1 MSSRSKKI
9 LIDAILQDE
18 IKIAVLDDNKVVGFE
33 QDIKG
38 KKQLKGNIYVA
49 LVKRIEPSL
58 QAVFIE
64 YEKNKQGF
72 LPFYEIS
79 PIYYQLPE
87 DEKKLL
93 LQQFYSYKK
102 CVQNSKESINSD
114 QSISNQSSDGC
125 AGNNE
130 SNLPVYKKH
139 KLQDVIQLNQKILVQ
154 LTKEA
159 RGYKGASFSTYIT
172 LVGKYCVLM
181 PSSNSKGGVSRRI
194 GDDNVRKYL
203 QEVLSSIQLQE
214 RTSLIIRTAGA
225 FRKKEEIEQDY
236 RELCSMWKK
245 IQNQQNSITDSRVP
259 ALVHSETDIITRS
272 LRDFYDTQVGE
283 IVVSGEE
290 AYKIVREYVR
300 PLRNKLRIEL
310 YKGILPIFIYY
321 KVEEQISKLYSNSVE
336 LPSGGY
342 LVITSTEALV
352 SIDVNS
358 GKMTGEEGIEETA
371 YKTNMEAV
379 QEIARQVNL
388 RGLSGLIVIDFIDMI
403 KQEHCHEVELAVKEA
418 FKDDRA
424 KIQFGCINSFGLMEI
439 SRQRIKPSILETN
452 TVECFYCKGIGKIKS
467 MEVIALSILR
477 ELKYAADKNQG
488 KIFNLYAHY
497 WVVAYIFNSKRFIIS
512 EIEREYNIL
521 FNVDIDNNLDIDNFY
536 LKHGGDVHN
545 CGNSPALDSSRS
557 NQGNQRKNGKM
568 LGKSNRVNS
577 TKKKKPWLIQ
587 WLLRLLKLEN

>member
-1 MSSRSKKI
+1 MSSRDKKI

-18 IKIAVLDDNKVVGFE
+18 IKIAVLDDDKIVGFE

-38 KKQLKGNIYVA
+38 KKQLKGNIYTA

-72 LPFYEIS
+72 LSFYEIS

-102 CVQNSKESINSD
+102 CVQNNKESTSND
-114 QSISNQSSDGC
+114 QSVSEQSDDDC
-125 AGNNE
+125 TDNNE
-130 SNLPVYKKH
+130 SSLPVYKKY

-181 PSSNSKGGVSRRI
+181 PNSNSKGGVSRRI
-194 GDDNVRKYL
+194 EDENVRKYL
-203 QEVLSSIQLQE
+203 REVLSSIQLQE
-214 RTSLIIRTAGA
+214 KTSLIIRTVGA

-236 RELCSMWKK
+236 IELCSVWKK
-245 IQNQQNSITDSRVP
+245 IQNKQNSITDSKVP
-259 ALVHSETDIITRS
+259 VLIHSETDVITRS
-272 LRDFYDTQVGE
+272 LRDFYDNQVGE
-283 IVVSGEE
+283 IIVSGEE
-290 AYKIVREYVR
+290 AYKIVKEYVK

-310 YKGILPIFIYY
+310 YKNILPIFVYY
-321 KVEEQISKLYSNSVE
+321 KVEEQISKLYNNLVE

-342 LVITSTEALV
+342 LVITPTEALV

-358 GKMTGEEGIEETA
+358 GKMTGEGSIEETA

-379 QEIARQVNL
+379 QEIARQVSL
-388 RGLSGLIVIDFIDMI
+388 RGLSGLIVIDFIDMV
-403 KQEHCHEVELAVKEA
+403 KQEHCQEVELAVKEA
-418 FKDDRA
+418 FKNDRA
-424 KIQFGCINSFGLMEI
+424 KIQYGCINSFGLMEI
-439 SRQRIKPSILETN
+439 SRQRIKQSILESN

-477 ELKYAADKNQG
+477 ELKYAVDKNRG
-488 KIFNLYAHY
+488 KIFNLYANY
-497 WVVAYIFNSKRFIIS
+497 WVIAYIFNSKRSIIS

-521 FNVDIDNNLDIDNFY
+521 LNVDVDNNLDIDNFY
-536 LKHGGDVHN
+536 LKISGDVHN
-545 CGNSPALDSSRS
+545 CENSPILDFNQS
-557 NQGNQRKNGKM
+557 NQKSQRKNSKV
-568 LGKSNRVNS
+568 LHKSNRTNNV
-577 TKKKKPWLIQ
+577 KKGKSWLTR
-587 WLLRLLKLEN
+587 WLLRLLK